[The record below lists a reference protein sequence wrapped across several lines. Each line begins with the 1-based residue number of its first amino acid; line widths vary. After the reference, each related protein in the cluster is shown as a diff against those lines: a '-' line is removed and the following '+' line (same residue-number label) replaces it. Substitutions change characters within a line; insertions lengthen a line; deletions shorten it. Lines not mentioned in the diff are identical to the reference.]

1 MKVKSFLSILIVS
14 FIFIGCTNKQSK
26 VTPREQSDKI
36 AEDLKYDA
44 VNSIVDSIF

>member
-1 MKVKSFLSILIVS
+1 MKAKYFLNILIIG

-26 VTPREQSDKI
+26 VAPREQSDKI

-44 VNSIVDSIF
+44 VNSIVDSIL

>member
-1 MKVKSFLSILIVS
+1 MKFFLSILIIG
-14 FIFIGCTNKQSK
+14 FIFIGCSSKQSQ
-26 VTPREQSDKI
+26 TSSREQSDKI